1 MTIPKP
7 PILLSSLDLKRLE
20 ALLDKMP
27 PAEAERHDML
37 ASELARAEVIEPAAM
52 PADIVTMNSRVTFED
67 EATGES
73 TTVTLVYPSAA
84 GALGTVSVLAP
95 VGSALLGLA
104 KGQHIDW
111 PTPDSRERH
120 LRVLEIGYQPESAGD
135 LHR

>member
-1 MTIPKP
+1 MTISKP

-27 PAEAERHDML
+27 PAEAERHDRL

-73 TTVTLVYPSAA
+73 TTVTLVYPNAA

>member
-20 ALLDKMP
+20 ALLDKMS
-27 PAEAERHDML
+27 PAEAERHDAL
-37 ASELARAEVIEPAAM
+37 ASELARAEVVEPTAM
-52 PADIVTMNSRVTFED
+52 PANVVTMNSRVTFED
-67 EATGES
+67 DATGEA

-84 GALGTVSVLAP
+84 GATGTVSILAP

-111 PTPDSRERH
+111 PTPDGHERR
-120 LRVLEIGYQPESAGD
+120 LRVLDISYQPEAAGD